1 MSDNPI
7 SRLEGHRF
15 GEAGGADPA
24 TATLEGN
31 PKWSIRHAIRHIGT
45 LTRAELQTLAQDP
58 DLTMAQLVAVKKY
71 LSATSNRPNIK
82 AMDKLEDSVDGKLVE
97 KKVEVRTDSYAAL
110 MKEAEELAKAKYD
123 DPSKK

>member
-24 TATLEGN
+24 AATLEGN
-31 PKWSIRHAIRHIGT
+31 PKWSIRNAIRHIGT
-45 LTRAELQTLAQDP
+45 MTRAELQALAQDEN
-58 DLTMAQLVAVKKY
+58 LTMAQLVAVKKY
-71 LSATSNRPNIK
+71 LAATGNKPNIK